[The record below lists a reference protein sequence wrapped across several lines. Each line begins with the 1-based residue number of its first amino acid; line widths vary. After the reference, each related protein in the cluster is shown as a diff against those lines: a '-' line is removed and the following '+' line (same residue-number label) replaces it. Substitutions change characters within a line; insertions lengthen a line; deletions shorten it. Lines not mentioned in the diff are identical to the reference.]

1 MGGSKRN
8 ETIIASEKSLSLRR
22 AGNEAGKVFN

>member
-8 ETIIASEKSLSLRR
+8 ETITASEKSLFLRR
-22 AGNEAGKVFN
+22 TENEAGKVFN